1 MNWSKKKA
9 DLLNI
14 LGTRFRSL
22 SINRSKHR
30 NSYLAIDSHIR
41 IPIIL
46 NTVNVTQSSTQ
57 TIPINLNNNNNAE
70 HVKSN
75 DNSRHKNRRR
85 KHQQRFNKCLVELIE
100 KYPPIPAH
108 EYLKDDDKSIND
120 DSKKTC
126 YSSISTNSEITSCIW
141 SKLLESREDLSK
153 LNKTLEDLDK
163 RLERLSLNMC
173 SKCKLKHVF

>member
-1 MNWSKKKA
+1 M
-9 DLLNI
+9 NI

-22 SINRSKHR
+22 SSNRNKNR
-30 NSYLAIDSHIR
+30 NSYLSVDSQIR

-46 NTVNVTQSSTQ
+46 NTINVTQASTQ
-57 TIPINLNNNNNAE
+57 TLPINYNNNNAE
-70 HVKSN
+70 NSKSY
-75 DNSRHKNRRR
+75 RHR
-85 KHQQRFNKCLVELIE
+85 KYQRRFNKCLAELIE

-108 EYLKDDDKSIND
+108 EYLKDDE
-120 DSKKTC
+120 SKKSC

-163 RLERLSLNMC
+163 RLERLSINIC
-173 SKCKLKHVF
+173 SKCKFKNVI